1 MSDGVIPAEV
11 RQFLLRSI
19 DSIAQLE
26 GLLWLR
32 AHADRAWDAATVAGH
47 LYVTEAEATQLLTR
61 LAHEGLVTLEVA
73 ADLRHY
79 AYRPA
84 TPDLDA
90 LVTQVDAL
98 YRQYLIPITNLIHA
112 KSKDRSRSSIE
123 AFADAFRLRKDKP

>member
-1 MSDGVIPAEV
+1 MSDGVIPADV

-32 AHADRAWDAATVAGH
+32 AHAAHGWDAAAVARH
-47 LYVTEAEATQLLTR
+47 LYIAENDAARLLDQL
-61 LAHEGLVTLEVA
+61 AQHGLVAIETA

-84 TPDLDA
+84 TPELDH

-98 YRQYLIPITNLIHA
+98 YRQYLIPITNLIHTKPQDRT
-112 KSKDRSRSSIE
+112 KSKIE

>member
-1 MSDGVIPAEV
+1 MSDGVIPAEA
-11 RQFLLRSI
+11 RQFLFRSI

-32 AHADRAWDAATVAGH
+32 AHADRGWDAATVARH
-47 LYVTEAEATQLLTR
+47 LYIHEDEAARVLDR
-61 LAHEGLVTLEVA
+61 LAQHELVVVETA

-84 TPDLDA
+84 TSELDE
-90 LVTQVDAL
+90 LVTQTDAL

-112 KSKDRSRSSIE
+112 KPQDRTKSKIE